1 MDKFVPFAIG
11 WAIGSLIVDI
21 IEIILKICYGI
32 IVLLW
37 TGFVKVCKELFSL
50 SKKISKKL
58 YSSYKNRKTKIN
70 NEE

>member
-32 IVLLW
+32 IVLFW
-37 TGFVKVCKELFSL
+37 TGFVKMCKGLFNL
-50 SKKISKKL
+50 SKRIGKKL
-58 YSSYKNRKTKIN
+58 YSSYKNRKTKS
-70 NEE
+70 